1 MLLLSE
7 ITYEN
12 REANQGRLRLKPTLL
27 IPAGPGVFIAQQLW
41 AHSTAQG
48 LLGWGL
54 ALGEEGEQSSGTVA
68 PEGGPPKAT
77 HTVTCPRETPGK
89 PQENQAVAAGA
100 AHSSLPGARWTKT
113 LYPDGFRNQF
123 LEE

>member
-27 IPAGPGVFIAQQLW
+27 IPAGPGVFIAQELR

-54 ALGEEGEQSSGTVA
+54 VPGEEGEQNSGTVA
-68 PEGGPPKAT
+68 PKPPLGGPPKAT
-77 HTVTCPRETPGK
+77 HTVPCPGE
-89 PQENQAVAAGA
+89 PQENQIVDLVL
-100 AHSSLPGARWTKT
+100 LPGLSWTKT
-113 LYPDGFRNQF
+113 LYPGSFRNQF
-123 LEE
+123 LQE